1 MTEPAATRPLADAV
15 PPDGAAAQ
23 EINFKMAERYNASD
37 ILFHNLAAGRGDR
50 LAVTGPAGRRTFAG
64 LCADAARWGNA
75 LLSLGP
81 VRGDRVLLF
90 LDDTPVYPA
99 AFFGAVR
106 AGLVPLLIN
115 LLTPPDLLQ
124 FYLADSGAK
133 VAVAEAAFRDRFN
146 ATACAGTALDTLIVV
161 NGEADGGAVPAGT
174 ITARSWLAAFS
185 DRLEAADTHRN
196 EMAFWM
202 YSSGSTGRPKG
213 IVHLQ
218 HDMPYTDLS
227 YARSVLKL
235 RPDDICFSVP
245 KIFFAYGFGNSITFP
260 YAAGAASLLMPG
272 QPKPAS
278 IFETIARYRPTVF
291 FGLPTLYTALTKAPE
306 AGAADFSSIR
316 LAISAA
322 EILSAEVFNAWKTLT
337 GLEIVEGL
345 GSTEVLHVYLS
356 NTVEKKKPGAAGLR
370 VPGYE
375 LALKDHDGK
384 DVTDGGEGIL
394 WVRGD
399 SNTPLYW
406 NRPDKTAEG
415 IREGG
420 WIYTGD
426 RFARDAD
433 GFYFFRGRADEL
445 VKISGQWVYPTEV
458 ELCLA
463 DHPTVRECA
472 VLAFELPDRRMTLKA
487 FVVLND
493 TACDAEA
500 ATKTLQDYVKQK
512 LLPYKYP
519 RIIRFMDDLPKTG
532 TGKIDRQA
540 LLKTTAGA

>member
-1 MTEPAATRPLADAV
+1 MTEPTTTRPIADAV
-15 PPDGAAAQ
+15 PPNGAAAR
-23 EINFKMAERYNASD
+23 EINFKIAERYNASD
-37 ILFHNLAAGRGDR
+37 ILFDNLAAGRGDR
-50 LAVTGPAGRRTFAG
+50 LAVTGPAGRRTFAE
-64 LCADAARWGNA
+64 LCTDAARWGNA
-75 LLSLGP
+75 LLSLGL
-81 VRGDRVLLF
+81 VHGDRVLLF

-133 VAVAEAAFRDRFN
+133 VAVAEATFRDRFN
-146 ATACAGTALDTLIVV
+146 ATAYAGTVLAALIVV
-161 NGEADGGAVPAGT
+161 NGEGGGAVPVRT
-174 ITARSWLAAFS
+174 IAASSWLAAFS
-185 DRLEAADTHRN
+185 DRLDAADTHRN

-291 FGLPTLYTALTKAPE
+291 FGLPTLYTAMTKAPE

-316 LAISAA
+316 LAVSAA

-375 LALKDHDGK
+375 LALKDQDGK
-384 DVTDGGEGIL
+384 DVADSGEGIL

-415 IREGG
+415 IRDGG
-420 WIYTGD
+420 WVYTGD

-463 DHPTVRECA
+463 DHPAVRECA
-472 VLAFELPDRRMTLKA
+472 VLALELPDRRMTLKA

-512 LLPYKYP
+512 LLPHKYP
-519 RIIRFMDDLPKTG
+519 RIIQFMDDLAKTG
-532 TGKIDRQA
+532 TGKIDRQT
-540 LLKTTAGA
+540 LLKTTA